1 MKLWKGDIINMGAE
15 RFSETVAASISGG
28 VGVFVYVH
36 VWVWICANCCVSA
49 WQRNEWCQ
57 SVHVNVWEREKVT
70 ALKKNREREW
80 RKRNIFHTSP
90 NSLELIIHSFSK
102 TVNLYGGAILGC
114 SHKKLRFTFHHTANK
129 RHYFFLLFLTCIF
142 FIIRPQF
149 LKQFVDFRV
158 LKFELCWK
166 MA

>member
-1 MKLWKGDIINMGAE
+1 MGAE

-28 VGVFVYVH
+28 VGVFVY
-36 VWVWICANCCVSA
+36 ACVSVDLCKLLCVCVTEK
-49 WQRNEWCQ
+49 RMV
-57 SVHVNVWEREKVT
+57 SERACECVRKGESDSI
-70 ALKKNREREW
+70 KKNREREW

-158 LKFELCWK
+158 LKFELR
-166 MA
+166 